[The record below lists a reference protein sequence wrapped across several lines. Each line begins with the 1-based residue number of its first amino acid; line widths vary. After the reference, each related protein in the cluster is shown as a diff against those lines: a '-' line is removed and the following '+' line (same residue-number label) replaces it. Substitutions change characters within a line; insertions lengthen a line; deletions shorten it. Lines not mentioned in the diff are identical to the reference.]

1 MAQVVLEIRT
11 YRLKTGSEK
20 AFHPVVAAQ
29 SVPLLQRFGIDVV
42 RFGPS
47 EQSEDGFVDYV
58 LVRAFDSHASREE
71 QEARSTGRAN
81 GGAVRAG
88 RSSAGSRAITPSC
101 SRWRCTRSTPCALPP
116 HNPAEFLTKPA
127 RSSAALRYHAATSP
141 ASTLSMKARLVA
153 HPGSHPQPHGCWRGP
168 RCGIQAR
175 GRHEEAPSRLLSGR
189 HLGIGLGDRFG
200 ASQGESGSFE
210 GGVR

>member
-20 AFHPVVAAQ
+20 AFHRVVAEQ

-71 QEARSTGRAN
+71 QEARFYGSSEWRSGPREEIVSRIESDHTVVLTL
-81 GGAVRAG
+81 AVHAVD
-88 RSSAGSRAITPSC
+88 
-101 SRWRCTRSTPCALPP
+101 
-116 HNPAEFLTKPA
+116 
-127 RSSAALRYHAATSP
+127 ALRT
-141 ASTLSMKARLVA
+141 
-153 HPGSHPQPHGCWRGP
+153 
-168 RCGIQAR
+168 
-175 GRHEEAPSRLLSGR
+175 
-189 HLGIGLGDRFG
+189 G
-200 ASQGESGSFE
+200 AI
-210 GGVR
+210 